1 MRIIPLA
8 LLAALTVAC
17 SGPQTTSV
25 PTAASTAS
33 PQGSVS
39 GAGQAIAPTA
49 EQVAAA
55 KQTLA
60 AALPATVSAKTIE
73 RIAAG
78 LRHFGAD
85 LQIARVEVGPDGVV
99 NAPDGADVLVI
110 KTSDTV
116 QTKVVPPA
124 GARAVV
130 FEGAGGVNVTFDDR
144 PAKGYRLAD
153 ADTPADVTL
162 TVNPAAAEASDPTI
176 VNLIGALKKSPN
188 VVVSTD
194 NGATTATISGAPV
207 LSVDAGGQ
215 LSTLVVPPPSDRVVA
230 LSSGQNNVSIQDGTN
245 SAIFTGTG
253 TNTIQAGTGITSVEC
268 SPQGSNTITQPD
280 ALVPL
285 NVSFSKPV
293 TVPPVVSP
301 GGDGLIIDTGST
313 NTRILCDATIS
324 TFDSSDRLN
333 LTVVTSRWDYLEIY
347 YLAFLLERITDYDE
361 WILGGRWSLWYE
373 AWSRG
378 AELKT
383 VAEAMMRESR
393 MAYVAQMSDQEVI
406 DMIVQKTNLIRAQDL
421 KVKLQDKLKQ
431 GMSRA
436 DLFVYVANS
445 WANGF
450 DEFRVDLDWGII
462 RIENRNII

>member
-60 AALPATVSAKTIE
+60 SALPATVSAKTIE

-99 NAPDGADVLVI
+99 NAPAGADVLVI

-176 VNLIGALKKSPN
+176 ANLIGALKKSPN
-188 VVVSTD
+188 VVVATD

-207 LSVDAGGQ
+207 LRVDARGQ
-215 LSTLVVPPPSDRVVA
+215 LDTLVVPPPSDRVVA
-230 LSSGQNNVSIQDGTN
+230 LSSGQNNVNIQDGTN
-245 SAIFTGTG
+245 SAIFTGAG
-253 TNTIQAGTGITSVEC
+253 TNTIQAGTGITSVEFN
-268 SPQGSNTITQPD
+268 PKGSNTITRPD
-280 ALVPL
+280 SPVPL
-285 NVSFSKPV
+285 DVSFTTSV
-293 TVPPVVSP
+293 TPPTPTLSGNSFV
-301 GGDGLIIDTGST
+301 IDTGSAS
-313 NTRILCDATIS
+313 TRIQCDATIH
-324 TFDSSDRLN
+324 TINSSNRPDF
-333 LTVVTSRWDYLEIY
+333 TVVTSRRTYNEIY
-347 YLAFLLERITDYDE
+347 FLTFLLERITDYEE
-361 WILGGRWSLWYE
+361 WLLGGRWFLWYE
-373 AWSRG
+373 AWSGG

-393 MAYVAQMSDQEVI
+393 MAYLAQMSDQEVI
-406 DMIVQKTNLIRAQDL
+406 DMIVQKTDLVRAQDL

-436 DLFVYVANS
+436 DLFVYVANA
-445 WANGF
+445 WANNL
-450 DEFRVDLDWGII
+450 DEFRVDDDRYSVSIL
-462 RIENRNII
+462 RRNSF